1 MKSSARRTIFLA
13 ALCAGLLAVLLV
25 YLFLDTQ
32 KTRAA
37 QMAERV
43 PVVVATQDIPVRTI
57 IEPHMVRLSRE
68 PVGVLPSNCASNLEE
83 VSDKVAVAAIGAG
96 QPIQRQQF
104 AMKNASLGLAYLV
117 KPDMRAVTV
126 ALDPIFGVAGFLKAA
141 DHVDVLATFKIDEL
155 SVTKTVL
162 QDVELLALGPEA
174 QPMEVTNKKGAPAR
188 AEQQPNATLS
198 VTPEQAEKL
207 ILAESRGKLRLTLRS
222 VGDAAKVELRG
233 MDSIKLTGY
242 GSGPAGSQAARRVEV
257 ARAPVSSVGY
267 MSPAFAGPFFDRPR
281 IPGYGMAGDGSA
293 ISAGRSVEV
302 IRGSEKTVVQVSE

>member
-43 PVVVATQDIPVRTI
+43 PVVVATQDIPARAI

-68 PVGVLPSNCASNLEE
+68 PVAVLPPNCASSVEE

-96 QPIQRQQF
+96 QPIQRTQI
-104 AMKNASLGLAYLV
+104 AVKNASLGLAYLV

-126 ALDPIFGVAGFLKAA
+126 ALDPIIGVAGFLKAG
-141 DHVDVLATFKIDEL
+141 DHVDVLATFKIDDV

-174 QPMEVTNKKGAPAR
+174 QPVEVASKKGAPAR
-188 AEQQPNATLS
+188 AQQQPNATLS

-222 VGDAAKVELRG
+222 VGDSAKVALRG
-233 MDSIKLTGY
+233 LNSVQLTGY
-242 GSGPAGSQAARRVEV
+242 GPDAFSSQPRPAVAARP
-257 ARAPVSSVGY
+257 PVTSVGY
-267 MSPAFAGPFFDRPR
+267 TSPAFAGPFFDRPR
-281 IPGYGMAGDGSA
+281 ISAFGAVADGSSPA
-293 ISAGRSVEV
+293 QGKSVEV